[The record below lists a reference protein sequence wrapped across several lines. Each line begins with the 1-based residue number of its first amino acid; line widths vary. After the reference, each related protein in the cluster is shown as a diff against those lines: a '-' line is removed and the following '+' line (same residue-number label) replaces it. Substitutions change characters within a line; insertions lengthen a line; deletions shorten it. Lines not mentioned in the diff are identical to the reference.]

1 MLPDKVVNPD
11 YYIDDDNNLIITAGR
26 DGVIVDEQEFK
37 KELSK
42 LLNDFDND
50 EPTLV
55 APVKNTVANKIN
67 LDEIY
72 KNIYKA
78 PVDASY
84 TVDPYVVD
92 VYKRQN

>member
-11 YYIDDDNNLIITAGR
+11 YYIDDDNNLIITAGK
-26 DGVIVDEQEFK
+26 DGVIVDEQELK

-42 LLNDFDND
+42 LLDDFDND

-55 APVKNTVANKIN
+55 APVKNATAKKID

-72 KNIYKA
+72 KNIYRNDK
-78 PVDASY
+78 
-84 TVDPYVVD
+84 
-92 VYKRQN
+92 KRNN